1 MKDQR
6 RIDLASLAPAE
17 SLGLTAAIATARLMC
32 FPTDTV
38 YGIGGALGETAAAAI
53 TAAKGHA
60 ADKPLQV
67 IFPSREVL
75 LQTVSLSPVL
85 RDVAYRLLPGPV
97 TLLLPFPDGF
107 PAVARGAVAHMPKGR
122 FGRRPQT
129 ETIASLGV
137 RVPRWPRAA
146 RVLEALP
153 FPLLASSANLSGEEA
168 PQSLNEV
175 AASVLAAC
183 DLVLDGGPV
192 DGRASTVVD
201 FTGFERDRS
210 WLILRLGVWG
220 EAEITEMLAR
230 KREDLPRA

>member
-1 MKDQR
+1 MTGQR
-6 RIDLASLAPAE
+6 RIDLAALAPAE

-38 YGIGGALGETAAAAI
+38 YGVGGVLGEAAAMAI
-53 TAAKGHA
+53 ASAKGRA

-67 IFPSREVL
+67 IFPTREVL
-75 LQTVSLSPVL
+75 LQTVSLSPLL
-85 RDVAYRLLPGPV
+85 RAVAHRLLPGPV

-107 PAVARGAVAHMPKGR
+107 PAAARGTVAHTFKGG
-122 FGRRPQT
+122 FGRRAHT
-129 ETIASLGV
+129 ETIAALGV

-153 FPLLASSANLSGEEA
+153 FPLLGSSANLSGEEA
-168 PQSLNEV
+168 PHSLDEV

-183 DLVLDGGPV
+183 DLILDGGAV
-192 DGRASTVVD
+192 DGSASTVVD

-210 WLILRLGVWG
+210 WRILRPGVWG
-220 EAEITEMLAR
+220 EAEISEMLAR
-230 KREDLPRA
+230 KREDLPRP